1 MGRQPAHSASER
13 RANSPSMS
21 VPTNSED
28 SSELK
33 PRWPMDAVAL
43 MMSVMELTAVTNLFA
58 PALALLS
65 SVSWA
70 VRASVEKRKRRAQEL
85 KRGFWLLVVGEVVVG
100 MLNDSPVDEEWVAIT
115 ILLESTD

>member
-43 MMSVMELTAVTNLFA
+43 MMSVMELIDYVPCKVKVQGRF
-58 PALALLS
+58 
-65 SVSWA
+65 
-70 VRASVEKRKRRAQEL
+70 
-85 KRGFWLLVVGEVVVG
+85 
-100 MLNDSPVDEEWVAIT
+100 
-115 ILLESTD
+115 